1 MSGLLAGKKG
11 LVFGVANQ
19 RSIAWAVAELAR
31 EQGAR
36 VGLGVQ
42 NERMLASVQKIAEGR
57 SDYEFYIAD
66 LNEDDQIARCANQV
80 QEQMGS
86 LDFLVHSVAFALREE
101 LAGRFLD
108 TSREG
113 FRIALETSAYSLVAL
128 VKGMES
134 ILRENASIV
143 TMTFLGSERVFPG
156 YNVMGVAK
164 SALESV
170 MRYLAYDLG
179 KRGIRVN
186 AVSPG
191 PIQTVSAR
199 GVRDFSRIMEVVQEK
214 APLPYLSDQSHVAG
228 TTLFLLSDLSKGVTG
243 QVIFVD
249 SGYRIMGT

>member
-1 MSGLLAGKKG
+1 MSGLLNGKRG

-31 EQGAR
+31 EHGAR

-42 NERMLASVQKIAEGR
+42 NERMLASVQKITEGK
-57 SDYEFYIAD
+57 DGYEFYIAD
-66 LNEDDQIARCANQV
+66 LNEDEQIARCAGEV
-80 QEQMGS
+80 KERMGS

-113 FRIALETSAYSLVAL
+113 FRVALETSAYSLVAL
-128 VKGMES
+128 VKGMEP
-134 ILRENASIV
+134 LLNEHASIV

-164 SALESV
+164 AALESV
-170 MRYLAYDLG
+170 TRYLAYDLG

-199 GVRDFSRIMEVVQEK
+199 GVRDFSRIMDIVQEK
-214 APLPYLSDQSHVAG
+214 APLSYLSEQSHVAG
-228 TTLFLLSDLSKGVTG
+228 TTLFLLSDLSRGVTG
-243 QVIFVD
+243 EVIFVD
-249 SGYRIMGT
+249 SGYRIVGT

>member
-1 MSGLLAGKKG
+1 MTGLLSGKKG

-19 RSIAWAVAELAR
+19 RSIAWAVAELAK

-42 NERMLASVQKIAEGR
+42 NERMLASVLKMIEGR
-57 SDYEFYIAD
+57 EDYEFYIAD
-66 LNEDDQIARCANQV
+66 LNVDEQIARCAD
-80 QEQMGS
+80 EIRERMGS

-113 FRIALETSAYSLVAL
+113 FRVAMETSAYSLVAL
-128 VKGMES
+128 IRGLES
-134 ILRENASIV
+134 LLNEHASVV

-164 SALESV
+164 SALESAT
-170 MRYLAYDLG
+170 RYLAYDLG
-179 KRGIRVN
+179 KQGIRVN

-199 GVRDFSRIMEVVQEK
+199 GVRDFNRIMDIVQEK
-214 APLPYLSDQSHVAG
+214 APLPYLSDQSHVAT
-228 TTLFLLSDLSKGVTG
+228 TTLYLLSDLSRGVTG

-249 SGYRIMGT
+249 SGYRLVGI